1 MKSQPRS
8 GLARRLIAS
17 HGLVIAAGAST
28 LAGVAILTG
37 PSLFRSHVRQA
48 LGPLSQDASGHLD
61 AAFASALLLSIGLA
75 VLVSAAAAFGLSWYM
90 ARRIAQPVSRLAG
103 AAERIAG
110 GSVHTRVPVPSPDD
124 ELADVSRSFN
134 RMAAA
139 LEETETTRQ
148 QLLSDLAHEL
158 RTPMATLEGYVEGL
172 EDGVV
177 PPDAATWATL
187 GDALTRLRRLV
198 DDLGAVSRAEE
209 LADLKLQPVAPSV
222 LASSAVAAAQPIAQ
236 QRGARLRADAG
247 PDAPEVLVDVER
259 LGEAL
264 HNLIHNAV
272 RHTPPGGQVTVAV
285 DADKSWVELIVQD
298 DGEGIAGQDLSHL
311 FQRFYRAD
319 PARGEHGGSGIG
331 LTIVAAIV
339 QTHHG
344 TVHAESDGPG
354 TGSRFVIRL
363 PAAHAAYAAGL
374 R

>member
-1 MKSQPRS
+1 MTPEPRS

-48 LGPLSQDASGHLD
+48 LGPMSDSAAGHLD
-61 AAFASALLLSIGLA
+61 DAFARALLLSLGLA
-75 VLVSAAAAFGLSWYM
+75 ILVASAAGLVLSWYL
-90 ARRIAQPVSRLAG
+90 ARRIAQPVSHLAD

-139 LEETETTRQ
+139 LQETETTRQ
-148 QLLSDLAHEL
+148 RLLSDLAHEL
-158 RTPMATLEGYVEGL
+158 RTPMATLEGYLEGL

-177 PPDAATWATL
+177 PPGAATWATL
-187 GDALTRLRRLV
+187 GDALSRLRRLV

-209 LADLKLQPVAPSV
+209 LADLKLQPVAPQV
-222 LASSAVAAAQPIAQ
+222 LAESAVAAAQPIAQ
-236 QRGARLRADAG
+236 RRGVRLRADPG

-272 RHTPPGGQVTVAV
+272 RHTPSGGLVTVAV
-285 DADKSWVELIVQD
+285 DADKSWVELIVRD
-298 DGEGIAGQDLSHL
+298 DGEGIAEGDLPHV
-311 FQRFYRAD
+311 FRRFYRAD

-363 PAAHAAYAAGL
+363 PAAHAADTAGL